1 MFGAYVR
8 AAATIAFAVLA
19 AAVLQFIVAPLLG
32 FLGPESSLL
41 YRSFSGVADNALV
54 IMLIAVGAGVI
65 ARAVT
70 ESGGV

>member
-8 AAATIAFAVLA
+8 AAATLAFAVLA
-19 AAVLQFIVAPLLG
+19 AAVLQFLIAPFLD

-41 YRSFSGVADNALV
+41 YRSFNGLAENALL
-54 IMLIAVGAGVI
+54 IMALAIGAGVI

-70 ESGGV
+70 ESGA

>member
-1 MFGAYVR
+1 MFGAYAR
-8 AAATIAFAVLA
+8 AALTIAFAVLI
-19 AAVLQFIVAPLLG
+19 AAVLQFVVNPLLA

-41 YRSFSGVADNALV
+41 YRSFSGLTENALI

-70 ESGGV
+70 ESGV

>member
-1 MFGAYVR
+1 MFGAYAR
-8 AAATIAFAVLA
+8 AALTIAFAVLI
-19 AAVLQFIVAPLLG
+19 AAVLQFVVSPLLA

-41 YRSFSGVADNALV
+41 YRSFNGLAENALI

-70 ESGGV
+70 ESGV

>member
-1 MFGAYVR
+1 MFGAYAR
-8 AAATIAFAVLA
+8 AALTIAFAVLIA
-19 AAVLQFIVAPLLG
+19 SVLQFVVSPLLT

-41 YRSFSGVADNALV
+41 YRSFNGLAENALI

-70 ESGGV
+70 ESGA